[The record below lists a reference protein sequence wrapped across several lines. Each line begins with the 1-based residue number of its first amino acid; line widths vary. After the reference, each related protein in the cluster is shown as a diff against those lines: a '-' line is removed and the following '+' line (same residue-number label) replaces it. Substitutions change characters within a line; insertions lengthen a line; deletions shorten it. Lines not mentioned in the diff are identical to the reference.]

1 MANGRILIRIGNND
15 DRIIDALIR
24 EIDNIELSSYPTVDE
39 FLAKT
44 EQQQFVWKRLC
55 VSRDFFGSSDEDV
68 KANMEKLNSYVKGKA
83 SNTTIVYLVNGQE
96 KENALKDI
104 DDFNSVFHSPMYTP
118 FIAMPGSNIVD
129 ITAMV
134 KEDLPI
140 IKAAYYTTVLEEQF
154 NKTTVAE
161 KFGFANLGQK
171 LKGVK
176 GSSKDGEF
184 ETENSSEEVIDESS
198 ESPLNSGEVDSAWD
212 SDDFENFGE
221 SGENSDGSE
230 WSSPESVSGG
240 NSSENIT
247 SWEDLTS
254 ESENDEVSEGVSEM
268 DGVEDSD
275 DDFNLSGFGNMHADT
290 GFLGEDEEV
299 ESLEELESGNTEQG
313 TDYPIEDMNITSFE
327 DLNGT
332 PGNSKVEI
340 YVGIRG
346 TGVTSFLVGEALD
359 LVSQGSNVLIVDLD
373 YDTHGVLTYVD
384 LSAFNNREG
393 KIYREDGVNIL
404 SVGFGS
410 DERISVKAIIEK
422 ISQRFDKVFVD
433 CPIEFVSELED
444 TLGSCEIFLCCAD
457 NIGALMTTQAMLENR
472 KYVPVKVEKHLC
484 KGKGMLF
491 STGAETDFKEDI
503 IKANRDWSL
512 PYGNW
517 IRNLE

>member
-55 VSRDFFGSSDEDV
+55 VSRDFFGSSDEEV

-104 DDFNSVFHSPMYTP
+104 DDFNSVFQSPMYTP

-129 ITAMV
+129 IIAMV

-140 IKAAYYTTVLEEQF
+140 IKAAYYTTILEEQF

-161 KFGFANLGQK
+161 KLGFANLGQK
-171 LKGVK
+171 IKGVT
-176 GSSKDGEF
+176 GSSKNGES
-184 ETENSSEEVIDESS
+184 ETETSSEEAIDESS
-198 ESPLNSGEVDSAWD
+198 ESPLNSGEVGSAWN
-212 SDDFENFGE
+212 SDEFENFGE
-221 SGENSDGSE
+221 SGENFDGSE
-230 WSSPESVSGG
+230 WSSPESVSDD

-254 ESENDEVSEGVSEM
+254 ESENAGVSEGVSETG
-268 DGVEDSD
+268 GVEDLD

-299 ESLEELESGNTEQG
+299 ESLEEFESDKHEQG
-313 TDYPIEDMNITSFE
+313 TGYPMKGMNITSFE
-327 DLNGT
+327 DLDGT

-373 YDTHGVLTYVD
+373 YDTHGVLSYVD

-484 KGKGMLF
+484 KGRGMLF

>member
-55 VSRDFFGSSDEDV
+55 VSRDFFGSSGEEV

-104 DDFNSVFHSPMYTP
+104 DDFNSVFQSPMYTP

-129 ITAMV
+129 IVAMV
-134 KEDLPI
+134 KEDLPT
-140 IKAAYYTTVLEEQF
+140 IKAAYYTTILEEQF

-171 LKGVK
+171 IKGVT
-176 GSSKDGEF
+176 GSSKNGEF
-184 ETENSSEEVIDESS
+184 ETETGSEEVIDESS
-198 ESPLNSGEVDSAWD
+198 ESPLNSGEIDSDWD
-212 SDDFENFGE
+212 SDEFENFGE
-221 SGENSDGSE
+221 SGENFDGSE
-230 WSSPESVSGG
+230 WSSPESVSDD

-254 ESENDEVSEGVSEM
+254 ESENGGVSET
-268 DGVEDSD
+268 DGVENLD
-275 DDFNLSGFGNMHADT
+275 DDFNLSGFGNMHSDT

-299 ESLEELESGNTEQG
+299 ESLEEFENENPEQG
-313 TDYPIEDMNITSFE
+313 TDYSVEDMNVTSFE
-327 DLNGT
+327 DLGSSL
-332 PGNSKVEI
+332 GNSKVEI

-373 YDTHGVLTYVD
+373 YDTHGVLSYVD

-410 DERISVKAIIEK
+410 EERISVKAIIEK

-484 KGKGMLF
+484 KGRGMLF

>member
-55 VSRDFFGSSDEDV
+55 VSRDFFGSSDEEV

-161 KFGFANLGQK
+161 KLGFANLGQK
-171 LKGVK
+171 IKSVK
-176 GSSKDGEF
+176 GSSKNGEF
-184 ETENSSEEVIDESS
+184 ETGVGSEEDIDESS
-198 ESPLNSGEVDSAWD
+198 ESPLNSGEVDSGWD

-221 SGENSDGSE
+221 SGENFDGSE
-230 WSSPESVSGG
+230 WSSPESVSDD

-254 ESENDEVSEGVSEM
+254 ESENAEDSEEVSES

-299 ESLEELESGNTEQG
+299 ESLEEFEKENQEQG
-313 TDYPIEDMNITSFE
+313 TDYPIGDMNVTSFE
-327 DLNGT
+327 DLDGT
-332 PGNSKVEI
+332 LGNSKVEI

-346 TGVTSFLVGEALD
+346 TGVTSFLVGGALD

-373 YDTHGVLTYVD
+373 YDTHGVLSYVD

-393 KIYREDGVNIL
+393 KIYREDDVNIL

-484 KGKGMLF
+484 KGRGMLF

>member
-44 EQQQFVWKRLC
+44 EQQQIVWKRLC
-55 VSRDFFGSSDEDV
+55 VSRDFFGSSDEEV

-140 IKAAYYTTVLEEQF
+140 IKAAYYTTILEEQF

-171 LKGVK
+171 IKGVT

-184 ETENSSEEVIDESS
+184 KTETNSEEVIDESS
-198 ESPLNSGEVDSAWD
+198 ESPLNNGEVTSDWD
-212 SDDFENFGE
+212 LDDFENFGE
-221 SGENSDGSE
+221 SGENFDGSE
-230 WSSPESVSGG
+230 WSSPESVSDD
-240 NSSENIT
+240 NSSEKIT

-254 ESENDEVSEGVSEM
+254 ESENDEVSEGVSET

-275 DDFNLSGFGNMHADT
+275 NDFNLSGFGNMHADT
-290 GFLGEDEEV
+290 SFLGEDEEV
-299 ESLEELESGNTEQG
+299 ESLEEFENGSQEQG
-313 TDYPIEDMNITSFE
+313 TDYPIRDVNVTSFE

-332 PGNSKVEI
+332 LVNSKVEI

-373 YDTHGVLTYVD
+373 YDTHGVLSYVD

-410 DERISVKAIIEK
+410 DERISVKATIEK
-422 ISQRFDKVFVD
+422 ISQRFDRVFVD

-491 STGAETDFKEDI
+491 STGVETDFKEDN

>member
-55 VSRDFFGSSDEDV
+55 VSRDFFGSSDEEV

-161 KFGFANLGQK
+161 KLGFANLGQK
-171 LKGVK
+171 LKTVT
-176 GSSKDGEF
+176 GSSKDGES
-184 ETENSSEEVIDESS
+184 ETGVGSEENIDESS
-198 ESPLNSGEVDSAWD
+198 ESPLNSGEADSGWD

-230 WSSPESVSGG
+230 WSSPESVSDGG
-240 NSSENIT
+240 SSENIT

-254 ESENDEVSEGVSEM
+254 ENENAEDSEEVSES

-290 GFLGEDEEV
+290 GFLGEDEDV
-299 ESLEELESGNTEQG
+299 ESLEEFESGNSEQG

-327 DLNGT
+327 ELNGT

-373 YDTHGVLTYVD
+373 YDTHGVLSYVD

-444 TLGSCEIFLCCAD
+444 TLGSCKIFLCCAD

-484 KGKGMLF
+484 KRKGMLF

>member
-55 VSRDFFGSSDEDV
+55 VSRDFFGSSDEEV

-171 LKGVK
+171 IKGVA
-176 GSSKDGEF
+176 GSSKNREF
-184 ETENSSEEVIDESS
+184 ETGVGSEEDIDESS
-198 ESPLNSGEVDSAWD
+198 ESPLNNGEVDSSWD

-230 WSSPESVSGG
+230 WSSPESVSGD

-254 ESENDEVSEGVSEM
+254 ESENGGVSEGVSES

-299 ESLEELESGNTEQG
+299 ESLEEFENENLEQG

-373 YDTHGVLTYVD
+373 YDTHGVLSYVD

-444 TLGSCEIFLCCAD
+444 TLGSCKIFLCCAD

-472 KYVPVKVEKHLC
+472 KYVPVKVEKYLSKR
-484 KGKGMLF
+484 KGTLF

-503 IKANRDWSL
+503 IKANKVWSL

>member
-55 VSRDFFGSSDEDV
+55 VSRDFFGSSDEEV

-96 KENALKDI
+96 KEFALKDI

-161 KFGFANLGQK
+161 KLGFANLGQK
-171 LKGVK
+171 IKGVT

-184 ETENSSEEVIDESS
+184 KTETNSEEVIDESS
-198 ESPLNSGEVDSAWD
+198 ESPLNHGEVTSDWD

-221 SGENSDGSE
+221 SGENFDGSE
-230 WSSPESVSGG
+230 WSSPESVSDD

-247 SWEDLTS
+247 SWGDLTS
-254 ESENDEVSEGVSEM
+254 ESENDEVSEGVSESG
-268 DGVEDSD
+268 DVEDSD

-299 ESLEELESGNTEQG
+299 ESLEEFESANQEQG
-313 TDYPIEDMNITSFE
+313 TDYPIGDMNVTSFE

-332 PGNSKVEI
+332 LGNSKVEI

-373 YDTHGVLTYVD
+373 YDTHGVLSYVD

-484 KGKGMLF
+484 KGRGMLF

>member
-55 VSRDFFGSSDEDV
+55 VSRDFFGSNDEEV
-68 KANMEKLNSYVKGKA
+68 KANMEKLNSYVKCKA

-140 IKAAYYTTVLEEQF
+140 IKAAYYTTILEEQF

-161 KFGFANLGQK
+161 KLGFANLGQK
-171 LKGVK
+171 LKTVT
-176 GSSKDGEF
+176 GSSKDGES
-184 ETENSSEEVIDESS
+184 ETVVGSEENIDESP
-198 ESPLNSGEVDSAWD
+198 ESPLNNGEVNSAWG

-230 WSSPESVSGG
+230 WSSPESVSDGD
-240 NSSENIT
+240 SSENIT

-254 ESENDEVSEGVSEM
+254 ESENDEVSEGVSET

-299 ESLEELESGNTEQG
+299 ESLEEFESGNSEQG
-313 TDYPIEDMNITSFE
+313 TDYPIGDMNVTSFE
-327 DLNGT
+327 DLNDT
-332 PGNSKVEI
+332 SVNSKVEI
-340 YVGIRG
+340 YAGIRG

-373 YDTHGVLTYVD
+373 YDTHGVLSYVD

-444 TLGSCEIFLCCAD
+444 TLGSCKIFLCCAD

-472 KYVPVKVEKHLC
+472 KYVPVKVEKYLS
-484 KGKGMLF
+484 KRKGMLF

>member
-55 VSRDFFGSSDEDV
+55 VSRDFFGSSDEEV

-96 KENALKDI
+96 KENVLKDI

-154 NKTTVAE
+154 NKTSVAE
-161 KFGFANLGQK
+161 KLGFANLGQK
-171 LKGVK
+171 IKGVT
-176 GSSKDGEF
+176 GSSKGEES
-184 ETENSSEEVIDESS
+184 ETETSSEEVIDESP
-198 ESPLNSGEVDSAWD
+198 ESPLNNGEVNSGWD

-230 WSSPESVSGG
+230 WSSPESVSDG

-247 SWEDLTS
+247 SWEDLIS
-254 ESENDEVSEGVSEM
+254 ESENGGVSGGVSET
-268 DGVEDSD
+268 DEDEDSD
-275 DDFNLSGFGNMHADT
+275 DDFNLSDFGNMHADT

-299 ESLEELESGNTEQG
+299 ESLEEFENENLKQG

-359 LVSQGSNVLIVDLD
+359 LVSKGSNVLIVDLD
-373 YDTHGVLTYVD
+373 YDTHGVLSYVD

-444 TLGSCEIFLCCAD
+444 TLGSCKIFLCCAD

-484 KGKGMLF
+484 KGNGMLF

>member
-55 VSRDFFGSSDEDV
+55 VSRDFFGSSDEEV

-161 KFGFANLGQK
+161 KLGFANLGQK
-171 LKGVK
+171 IKNVK
-176 GSSKDGEF
+176 GSSKNGEF
-184 ETENSSEEVIDESS
+184 ETGVGSEEDIDESS
-198 ESPLNSGEVDSAWD
+198 ESPLNSGEVDSGWD

-221 SGENSDGSE
+221 SGENFDGLE
-230 WSSPESVSGG
+230 WSSPESVSDD

-254 ESENDEVSEGVSEM
+254 ESENAEDSEKVSES

-299 ESLEELESGNTEQG
+299 ESLEEFEKENQEQG
-313 TDYPIEDMNITSFE
+313 TDYPIGDMNVTSFE
-327 DLNGT
+327 DLDGT
-332 PGNSKVEI
+332 LGNSKVEI

-373 YDTHGVLTYVD
+373 YDTHGVLSYVD

-484 KGKGMLF
+484 KRKGMLF

-503 IKANRDWSL
+503 IKANKVWSL

>member
-24 EIDNIELSSYPTVDE
+24 EIDNIELSSYPTVAE

-55 VSRDFFGSSDEDV
+55 VSRDFFGSSDAEV

-83 SNTTIVYLVNGQE
+83 SNTTIVYLVNGQD
-96 KENALKDI
+96 KEFALKDI

-161 KFGFANLGQK
+161 KLGFANLGQK
-171 LKGVK
+171 IKGVT
-176 GSSKDGEF
+176 GSSKNGES
-184 ETENSSEEVIDESS
+184 ETETSSEEVIDESS
-198 ESPLNSGEVDSAWD
+198 ESPLNSGEVDSSWD
-212 SDDFENFGE
+212 SDEFENFGE
-221 SGENSDGSE
+221 SGENFEGSE
-230 WSSPESVSGG
+230 WSSPESVSDD

-254 ESENDEVSEGVSEM
+254 ESENDGVSASG
-268 DGVEDSD
+268 DVEDSD
-275 DDFNLSGFGNMHADT
+275 EDFNLSDFGNMHADT

-299 ESLEELESGNTEQG
+299 ESLEEFESGNHERG
-313 TDYPIEDMNITSFE
+313 TDYPIGDMNVTSFE
-327 DLNGT
+327 DLSGT

-373 YDTHGVLTYVD
+373 YDTNGVLSYVD

-444 TLGSCEIFLCCAD
+444 ILGSCEIFLCCAD

>member
-55 VSRDFFGSSDEDV
+55 VSRDFFGSSDEEV

-83 SNTTIVYLVNGQE
+83 SNTTIVYLVNGQD
-96 KENALKDI
+96 KEFALKDI

-171 LKGVK
+171 IKGVT

-184 ETENSSEEVIDESS
+184 ETGVSSEEVIDKSS

-221 SGENSDGSE
+221 SGENFDGSE
-230 WSSPESVSGG
+230 WSSPESVSDD

-254 ESENDEVSEGVSEM
+254 ESENAKDSEGISES
-268 DGVEDSD
+268 DDVEDSD

-299 ESLEELESGNTEQG
+299 ESLEEFESGNSEQG
-313 TDYPIEDMNITSFE
+313 TDYPIEDMNVTSFE

-332 PGNSKVEI
+332 PGKSKVEI

-373 YDTHGVLTYVD
+373 YDTHGVLSYVD

>member
-44 EQQQFVWKRLC
+44 EQQQFIWKRLC
-55 VSRDFFGSSDEDV
+55 VSRDFFGSSDEEV

-171 LKGVK
+171 IKNVT
-176 GSSKDGEF
+176 GSSKGGES
-184 ETENSSEEVIDESS
+184 ETETSSEEAIDESS
-198 ESPLNSGEVDSAWD
+198 ESPLNSGEVDSSWD

-221 SGENSDGSE
+221 SGENFDGSE
-230 WSSPESVSGG
+230 WSSPESVSDD

-254 ESENDEVSEGVSEM
+254 ESENGGVSGGVSET
-268 DGVEDSD
+268 DEDEDSD
-275 DDFNLSGFGNMHADT
+275 DDFNLSDFGNMHADT

-299 ESLEELESGNTEQG
+299 ESLEEFESGNSEQG
-313 TDYPIEDMNITSFE
+313 TDYHIGDMNVTSFE
-327 DLNGT
+327 DLNDT
-332 PGNSKVEI
+332 SVNSKVEI

-359 LVSQGSNVLIVDLD
+359 LVSQESNVLIVDLD
-373 YDTHGVLTYVD
+373 YDTHGVLSYVD

-484 KGKGMLF
+484 KRKGMLF

-503 IKANRDWSL
+503 IKANKVWSL

>member
-55 VSRDFFGSSDEDV
+55 VSRDFFGSSDEEV

-154 NKTTVAE
+154 NKTSVAE
-161 KFGFANLGQK
+161 KLGFANLGHK
-171 LKGVK
+171 IKGVT

-184 ETENSSEEVIDESS
+184 KTEEGSEVAIDKSS
-198 ESPLNSGEVDSAWD
+198 ESPLNSVEVDSAWD

-230 WSSPESVSGG
+230 WSSPESVSND

-254 ESENDEVSEGVSEM
+254 VSEDAGISEGFSES
-268 DGVEDSD
+268 DSVEDLD

-299 ESLEELESGNTEQG
+299 ESLEEFESGNPERG
-313 TDYPIEDMNITSFE
+313 TDYPIGDMNVTSFE
-327 DLNGT
+327 DLSDT
-332 PGNSKVEI
+332 LENSKVEI
-340 YVGIRG
+340 YVGTRG

-373 YDTHGVLTYVD
+373 YDTHGVLSYVD

-404 SVGFGS
+404 SVGLGS

-457 NIGALMTTQAMLENR
+457 NIGALLTTQAMLENR
-472 KYVPVKVEKHLC
+472 KYVPVKIEKYLS

>member
-1 MANGRILIRIGNND
+1 MANCRILIRIGNND
-15 DRIIDALIR
+15 DRIIDALMR
-24 EIDNIELSSYPTVDE
+24 EIDNIELSSFTTVDE

-55 VSRDFFGSSDEDV
+55 VSREFFGSSDEEV
-68 KANMEKLNSYVKGKA
+68 KTNMEKLNSYVKGRA

-104 DDFNSVFHSPMYTP
+104 DDFNSVFKSPMYTP

-140 IKAAYYTTVLEEQF
+140 IKAAYYTTILEEQF
-154 NKTTVAE
+154 NKTTISE
-161 KFGFANLGQK
+161 KLGFANLGQK
-171 LKGVK
+171 IKGVK
-176 GSSKDGEF
+176 DSSKDGEF
-184 ETENSSEEVIDESS
+184 ETETGSEEAISESS
-198 ESPLNSGEVDSAWD
+198 ESPLNSGEFDSAWD
-212 SDDFENFGE
+212 SDEFENFGE
-221 SGENSDGSE
+221 SGENFDGSE

-254 ESENDEVSEGVSEM
+254 ESRNTEVPEGVSET
-268 DGVEDSD
+268 DDVEDSD

-290 GFLGEDEEV
+290 GFLGEDEDV
-299 ESLEELESGNTEQG
+299 ESLEEFESGNQEQG
-313 TDYPIEDMNITSFE
+313 TDYPIGDVDITSFE

-359 LVSQGSNVLIVDLD
+359 LVSQGSDVLIVDLD
-373 YDTHGVLTYVD
+373 YDTHGVLSYVD
-384 LSAFNNREG
+384 LSAFNNRGG

-457 NIGALMTTQAMLENR
+457 NIGALMTTQVMLENR

-503 IKANRDWSL
+503 IKANRGWSL

>member
-55 VSRDFFGSSDEDV
+55 VSRDFFGSSDEEV

-171 LKGVK
+171 IKGVT

-184 ETENSSEEVIDESS
+184 KTETNSEEVIDESS
-198 ESPLNSGEVDSAWD
+198 KSPLNSGEIDSGWD

-221 SGENSDGSE
+221 SGENFDGSE
-230 WSSPESVSGG
+230 WSSPESVSDGG
-240 NSSENIT
+240 SSENIT

-254 ESENDEVSEGVSEM
+254 ESENDGVSEGVSEM
-268 DGVEDSD
+268 VGVEDSD

-299 ESLEELESGNTEQG
+299 ESLEEFESGNPEQS
-313 TDYPIEDMNITSFE
+313 TDYPIGDMNVTSFE
-327 DLNGT
+327 DLKDT
-332 PGNSKVEI
+332 SVNSKVEI

-373 YDTHGVLTYVD
+373 YDTHGILSYVD
-384 LSAFNNREG
+384 LSAFNNKEG

-472 KYVPVKVEKHLC
+472 KYVPVKVEKHLS
-484 KGKGMLF
+484 KRRGMLF

-503 IKANRDWSL
+503 IKANKVWSL

>member
-55 VSRDFFGSSDEDV
+55 VSRDFFGSSDEEV

-140 IKAAYYTTVLEEQF
+140 LKAAYYTTVLEEQF

-161 KFGFANLGQK
+161 KLGFANLGQK
-171 LKGVK
+171 IKGVT

-184 ETENSSEEVIDESS
+184 ETETSSEEAIDESS
-198 ESPLNSGEVDSAWD
+198 ESPLNSGEVDSGWD
-212 SDDFENFGE
+212 SDEFENFEE

-230 WSSPESVSGG
+230 WSSPESVSDD

-254 ESENDEVSEGVSEM
+254 ESENNEVSEGVSET

-299 ESLEELESGNTEQG
+299 ESLEELESGNSEQG
-313 TDYPIEDMNITSFE
+313 TDYPIRDMNVTSFE
-327 DLNGT
+327 DLNDT
-332 PGNSKVEI
+332 SVNSKAEI

-373 YDTHGVLTYVD
+373 YDTHGVLSYVD

-393 KIYREDGVNIL
+393 KLYREDGVNIL

-410 DERISVKAIIEK
+410 EERISVKAIIEK

-484 KGKGMLF
+484 KGRGMLF

>member
-55 VSRDFFGSSDEDV
+55 VSRDFFGSSDEEV

-154 NKTTVAE
+154 NKTSVAE
-161 KFGFANLGQK
+161 KLGFANLGQK
-171 LKGVK
+171 IKGVT
-176 GSSKDGEF
+176 GSSKGEES
-184 ETENSSEEVIDESS
+184 ETETSSEEVIDESS
-198 ESPLNSGEVDSAWD
+198 ESPLNSGEVNSGWN

-221 SGENSDGSE
+221 SGENFDGSE
-230 WSSPESVSGG
+230 WSSPESVSDD

-254 ESENDEVSEGVSEM
+254 ESENAEDSEEVSES

-299 ESLEELESGNTEQG
+299 ESLEGFESGNIEQG
-313 TDYPIEDMNITSFE
+313 TDYSIEDMNVTSFE

-332 PGNSKVEI
+332 SVNSKVEI

-373 YDTHGVLTYVD
+373 YDTHGVLSYVD

-422 ISQRFDKVFVD
+422 ISQRFDKVFID

>member
-55 VSRDFFGSSDEDV
+55 VSRDFFGSSDEEV

-154 NKTTVAE
+154 NKTSVAE
-161 KFGFANLGQK
+161 KLGFANLGQK
-171 LKGVK
+171 IKGVT
-176 GSSKDGEF
+176 GSSRGEES
-184 ETENSSEEVIDESS
+184 ETETSSEEVIDESS
-198 ESPLNSGEVDSAWD
+198 ESPLNNGEVTSDWD

-221 SGENSDGSE
+221 SGENFDGSE
-230 WSSPESVSGG
+230 WSSPESVSDDS
-240 NSSENIT
+240 SSENIT

-254 ESENDEVSEGVSEM
+254 ESENDGVSET

-299 ESLEELESGNTEQG
+299 ESLEEFESGNSEQG
-313 TDYPIEDMNITSFE
+313 TDYPIGDRNVTSFE
-327 DLNGT
+327 DLNNT
-332 PGNSKVEI
+332 SVNSKVEI

-373 YDTHGVLTYVD
+373 YDTHGVLSYVD

-472 KYVPVKVEKHLC
+472 KYVPVKVEKYLN
-484 KGKGMLF
+484 KRKGMLF

>member
-55 VSRDFFGSSDEDV
+55 VSRDFFGSSDEEV

-83 SNTTIVYLVNGQE
+83 SNTTIVYLVNGQD
-96 KENALKDI
+96 KEFALKDI

-171 LKGVK
+171 IKSVTGTSKG
-176 GSSKDGEF
+176 GEF
-184 ETENSSEEVIDESS
+184 ETETSSEEVIDKSS
-198 ESPLNSGEVDSAWD
+198 ESPLNSGEVNSAWD
-212 SDDFENFGE
+212 SDDFENFEE

-230 WSSPESVSGG
+230 WSSPDSVSDGD
-240 NSSENIT
+240 SSENIT

-254 ESENDEVSEGVSEM
+254 ESENDGVSEGVSETG
-268 DGVEDSD
+268 DAEDLD

-299 ESLEELESGNTEQG
+299 ESLEEFESGNPERG
-313 TDYPIEDMNITSFE
+313 TDYPIGDMNVTSFE

-340 YVGIRG
+340 YVGVRG

-373 YDTHGVLTYVD
+373 YDTHGVLSYVD

-422 ISQRFDKVFVD
+422 ISQRFDKVFID

-491 STGAETDFKEDI
+491 STGAETDFQEDI

>member
-55 VSRDFFGSSDEDV
+55 VSRDFFGSSDEEV

-83 SNTTIVYLVNGQE
+83 SNTTIVYLVNGQD
-96 KENALKDI
+96 KEFALKDI

-171 LKGVK
+171 IKGVT

-184 ETENSSEEVIDESS
+184 KTETNSEELIDESS
-198 ESPLNSGEVDSAWD
+198 ESPLNSGEIDSGWD

-221 SGENSDGSE
+221 SGENFDGSE
-230 WSSPESVSGG
+230 WSSPESVSDGD
-240 NSSENIT
+240 SSENIT

-254 ESENDEVSEGVSEM
+254 ESENDEVSEEVSES

-299 ESLEELESGNTEQG
+299 ESLEEFENENPEQG
-313 TDYPIEDMNITSFE
+313 TDYPIGDMNITSFE

-373 YDTHGVLTYVD
+373 YDTHGVLSYVD
-384 LSAFNNREG
+384 LGDFNNREG

-410 DERISVKAIIEK
+410 DERISIKAIIEK

-484 KGKGMLF
+484 KRKGMLF

>member
-55 VSRDFFGSSDEDV
+55 VSRDFFGSSDEEV

-161 KFGFANLGQK
+161 KLGFANLGQK
-171 LKGVK
+171 IKGVA
-176 GSSKDGEF
+176 GSSKNGGF
-184 ETENSSEEVIDESS
+184 ETETSSEEVIDESP
-198 ESPLNSGEVDSAWD
+198 ESPLNSGEVNSGWD

-230 WSSPESVSGG
+230 WSSPESVSDD

-254 ESENDEVSEGVSEM
+254 ESEKDEVSEGVSETG
-268 DGVEDSD
+268 DAEDSD

-299 ESLEELESGNTEQG
+299 ESLEEFESGSSEQG
-313 TDYPIEDMNITSFE
+313 TDYPIGDMNVTSFE
-327 DLNGT
+327 DLNDT
-332 PGNSKVEI
+332 SVNSKVEI

-373 YDTHGVLTYVD
+373 YDTHGVLSYVD

-484 KGKGMLF
+484 KRKGMLF

>member
-15 DRIIDALIR
+15 NRIIDALIR

-55 VSRDFFGSSDEDV
+55 VSRDFFGSSDEEV

-154 NKTTVAE
+154 NKTSVAE
-161 KFGFANLGQK
+161 KLGFANLGQK
-171 LKGVK
+171 IKGVT
-176 GSSKDGEF
+176 GSSKGEES
-184 ETENSSEEVIDESS
+184 ETETSSEEVIDESP
-198 ESPLNSGEVDSAWD
+198 ESPLNNGEVNSGWY

-230 WSSPESVSGG
+230 WSSPESVSDD

-254 ESENDEVSEGVSEM
+254 ESENDEVSEGVSET
-268 DGVEDSD
+268 DEVEDSD

-299 ESLEELESGNTEQG
+299 ESLEEFESGNLEQA
-313 TDYPIEDMNITSFE
+313 TDYPIGDVNVTSFE

-340 YVGIRG
+340 YVGTRG

-359 LVSQGSNVLIVDLD
+359 SVSQGSNVLIVDLD
-373 YDTHGVLTYVD
+373 YDTHGVLSYVD

-393 KIYREDGVNIL
+393 KIYKEDGVNIL

-410 DERISVKAIIEK
+410 DERISVKATIEK

-472 KYVPVKVEKHLC
+472 KYVPVKVEKYLN
-484 KGKGMLF
+484 KRKGMLF
-491 STGAETDFKEDI
+491 STGADTDFKEDI

>member
-55 VSRDFFGSSDEDV
+55 VSRDFFGSGDEEV

-83 SNTTIVYLVNGQE
+83 SNTTIVYLVNGKD
-96 KENALKDI
+96 KEFALKDI

-161 KFGFANLGQK
+161 KLGFANLGQK
-171 LKGVK
+171 IKGVT
-176 GSSKDGEF
+176 GSSKNGES
-184 ETENSSEEVIDESS
+184 ETGVGSEEDIDESS
-198 ESPLNSGEVDSAWD
+198 ESPLNNGEFNSGWD

-230 WSSPESVSGG
+230 WSSPDSVSDD

-254 ESENDEVSEGVSEM
+254 ESENDGVSEGVSET
-268 DGVEDSD
+268 DEDEDSD
-275 DDFNLSGFGNMHADT
+275 DDFNLSDFGNMHADT

-299 ESLEELESGNTEQG
+299 ESLEEFESGNSEQG
-313 TDYPIEDMNITSFE
+313 TDYSVGDMNVTSFE
-327 DLNGT
+327 DLNDT
-332 PGNSKVEI
+332 SVNYKVEV
-340 YVGIRG
+340 YVGTRG

-373 YDTHGVLTYVD
+373 YDTHGVLSYVD

-410 DERISVKAIIEK
+410 DERISVRAIIEK

-503 IKANRDWSL
+503 IKAIRDWSL

>member
-55 VSRDFFGSSDEDV
+55 VSRDFFGSSDEEV

-140 IKAAYYTTVLEEQF
+140 IKAAYYTTILEEQF

-171 LKGVK
+171 IKNVT
-176 GSSKDGEF
+176 GSSKGEEF
-184 ETENSSEEVIDESS
+184 ETETSSEEAIDESS
-198 ESPLNSGEVDSAWD
+198 ESPLNTGEINSGWG

-230 WSSPESVSGG
+230 WSSPESVSDGD
-240 NSSENIT
+240 SPENIT

-254 ESENDEVSEGVSEM
+254 VSENSEVSES

-299 ESLEELESGNTEQG
+299 ESLEELQNGNQEQG
-313 TDYPIEDMNITSFE
+313 TDYPIRDVNVTSFE
-327 DLNGT
+327 DLSGT
-332 PGNSKVEI
+332 PVNSKVEI

-373 YDTHGVLTYVD
+373 YDTHGVLSYVD

-422 ISQRFDKVFVD
+422 ISQRFNKVFVD

-444 TLGSCEIFLCCAD
+444 TLGSCKIFLCCAD

-503 IKANRDWSL
+503 IKANKVWSL

>member
-1 MANGRILIRIGNND
+1 MGMANGRILIRIGNND

-55 VSRDFFGSSDEDV
+55 VSRDFFGSSDEEV

-154 NKTTVAE
+154 NKTSVAE
-161 KFGFANLGQK
+161 KLGFANLGQK
-171 LKGVK
+171 IKGVT
-176 GSSKDGEF
+176 GSSKGEES
-184 ETENSSEEVIDESS
+184 ETETSSEEVIDESP
-198 ESPLNSGEVDSAWD
+198 ESPLNSGEVNSGWD

-230 WSSPESVSGG
+230 WSSPESVSND

-254 ESENDEVSEGVSEM
+254 ESENGGVSES
-268 DGVEDSD
+268 DGVEDSE

-299 ESLEELESGNTEQG
+299 ESLEGLQDGNLEQG

-327 DLNGT
+327 DLNDT
-332 PGNSKVEI
+332 SVNSKVEI

-346 TGVTSFLVGEALD
+346 TGVTSFLVGGALD
-359 LVSQGSNVLIVDLD
+359 LVSQGNNVLIVDLD
-373 YDTHGVLTYVD
+373 YDTHGVLSYVD

-472 KYVPVKVEKHLC
+472 KYVSVKVEKHLC
-484 KGKGMLF
+484 KRKGMLF

-503 IKANRDWSL
+503 IKANRVWSL

-517 IRNLE
+517 VRNLE

>member
-55 VSRDFFGSSDEDV
+55 VSRDFFGSSDEEV

-154 NKTTVAE
+154 NKTTVA
-161 KFGFANLGQK
+161 KKLGFANLGQK
-171 LKGVK
+171 IKGVT
-176 GSSKDGEF
+176 GSSKEGEF
-184 ETENSSEEVIDESS
+184 KTETSSEEVIDESP
-198 ESPLNSGEVDSAWD
+198 ESPLNNGEVNSGWD

-221 SGENSDGSE
+221 SGENFDGSD
-230 WSSPESVSGG
+230 WSSPESVSNG

-254 ESENDEVSEGVSEM
+254 ESENVEVSET

-299 ESLEELESGNTEQG
+299 ESLEEFENENLEQG
-313 TDYPIEDMNITSFE
+313 TDYPIEDMNVTSFE

-332 PGNSKVEI
+332 LGNSKVEI

-373 YDTHGVLTYVD
+373 YDTHGVLSYVD
-384 LSAFNNREG
+384 LSAFNNKEG

-410 DERISVKAIIEK
+410 DERISIKAIIEK
-422 ISQRFDKVFVD
+422 ISQRFDKVFAD

-484 KGKGMLF
+484 KGRGMLF

-517 IRNLE
+517 VRNLE

>member
-55 VSRDFFGSSDEDV
+55 VSRDFFGSSDEEV

-140 IKAAYYTTVLEEQF
+140 IKAAYYTTILEEQF

-171 LKGVK
+171 IKGVT
-176 GSSKDGEF
+176 GSSNDGEF
-184 ETENSSEEVIDESS
+184 ETETSSEEVIDESS

-221 SGENSDGSE
+221 SGENFDGSE
-230 WSSPESVSGG
+230 WSSPESVSED

-247 SWEDLTS
+247 SWGDLTS
-254 ESENDEVSEGVSEM
+254 ESENAEVLGGVSET

-299 ESLEELESGNTEQG
+299 EPLEEFESGNPEQG
-313 TDYPIEDMNITSFE
+313 TDYPIEDMNVTSFE
-327 DLNGT
+327 DLNSNL
-332 PGNSKVEI
+332 GNSKVEI

-373 YDTHGVLTYVD
+373 YDTHGVLSYVD

>member
-55 VSRDFFGSSDEDV
+55 VSRDFFGSSNEEV

-83 SNTTIVYLVNGQE
+83 SNTTIVYLVNGQD
-96 KENALKDI
+96 KDFALKDI

-161 KFGFANLGQK
+161 KLGFANLGQK
-171 LKGVK
+171 IKGVT
-176 GSSKDGEF
+176 GSSKGEES
-184 ETENSSEEVIDESS
+184 ETETSSEEVIDESS
-198 ESPLNSGEVDSAWD
+198 ESPLNEGEVNSGWD

-230 WSSPESVSGG
+230 WSSPESISDGD
-240 NSSENIT
+240 SSEKIT

-254 ESENDEVSEGVSEM
+254 ESENDEFSEGVSET

-299 ESLEELESGNTEQG
+299 ESLEELQDGNLEQG

-332 PGNSKVEI
+332 SRNSKVEI

-373 YDTHGVLTYVD
+373 YDTHGVLSYVD

-422 ISQRFDKVFVD
+422 ISHRFDKVFVD

-484 KGKGMLF
+484 RGKGMLF

>member
-55 VSRDFFGSSDEDV
+55 VSRDFFGSSDEEV
-68 KANMEKLNSYVKGKA
+68 KANMEKLNAYVKGKA

-154 NKTTVAE
+154 NKTSVAE
-161 KFGFANLGQK
+161 KLGFANLGQK
-171 LKGVK
+171 IKGAT
-176 GSSKDGEF
+176 GSSKGEES
-184 ETENSSEEVIDESS
+184 ETETSSEEVIDESP
-198 ESPLNSGEVDSAWD
+198 ESPLNNGEVNSGWD

-230 WSSPESVSGG
+230 WSSPEIVSDD

-254 ESENDEVSEGVSEM
+254 ESENDEVSEGVSET
-268 DGVEDSD
+268 DGAEDSD

-299 ESLEELESGNTEQG
+299 ESLEEFESGNSEQG
-313 TDYPIEDMNITSFE
+313 TDYPIGDVNVTSFE

-332 PGNSKVEI
+332 SVNSKVEI

-373 YDTHGVLTYVD
+373 YDTHGVLSYVD

-484 KGKGMLF
+484 KRKGMLF

-503 IKANRDWSL
+503 IKANKVWSL

>member
-15 DRIIDALIR
+15 DIIIDALIR

-55 VSRDFFGSSDEDV
+55 VSRDFFGSSDEEV

-171 LKGVK
+171 IKGVT

-184 ETENSSEEVIDESS
+184 KTETNSEEVIDESS
-198 ESPLNSGEVDSAWD
+198 ESPLNNGEVNSGWD

-230 WSSPESVSGG
+230 WSSPESVSDG

-247 SWEDLTS
+247 SWEDLIS
-254 ESENDEVSEGVSEM
+254 ESENGGVSGGVSET
-268 DGVEDSD
+268 DEDEDSD
-275 DDFNLSGFGNMHADT
+275 DDFNLSDFGNMHADT

-299 ESLEELESGNTEQG
+299 ESLEEFENENLEQG

-359 LVSQGSNVLIVDLD
+359 LVSKGSNVLIVDLD
-373 YDTHGVLTYVD
+373 YDTHGVLSYVD

-484 KGKGMLF
+484 KRKGMLF

-503 IKANRDWSL
+503 IKANRVWSL

>member
-44 EQQQFVWKRLC
+44 EQQQFVWRRLC
-55 VSRDFFGSSDEDV
+55 VSRDFFGSGDEEV

-83 SNTTIVYLVNGQE
+83 SNTTIVYLVNGQD
-96 KENALKDI
+96 KEFALKDI

-154 NKTTVAE
+154 NKTTVA
-161 KFGFANLGQK
+161 KKLGFANLGQK
-171 LKGVK
+171 IKGVT
-176 GSSKDGEF
+176 GSSRGEES
-184 ETENSSEEVIDESS
+184 ETETISEEVIDESS
-198 ESPLNSGEVDSAWD
+198 ESPLNSGEVNSAWD

-230 WSSPESVSGG
+230 WSSPESVSDG

-254 ESENDEVSEGVSEM
+254 ESENDGVSEGVSES

-299 ESLEELESGNTEQG
+299 ESLEEFEIGNQEQG
-313 TDYPIEDMNITSFE
+313 TDYPIGDMNVTSFE

-332 PGNSKVEI
+332 LGNSKVEI

-373 YDTHGVLTYVD
+373 YDTHGVLSYVD

-444 TLGSCEIFLCCAD
+444 TLGSCKIFLCCAD

-472 KYVPVKVEKHLC
+472 KYVPVKVEKYLS
-484 KGKGMLF
+484 KRKGMLF
-491 STGAETDFKEDI
+491 SAGAETDFKEDI
-503 IKANRDWSL
+503 IKANKIWSL

>member
-55 VSRDFFGSSDEDV
+55 VSRDFFGSSDEEV

-83 SNTTIVYLVNGQE
+83 SNTTIVYLVNGQD
-96 KENALKDI
+96 KEFALKDI

-171 LKGVK
+171 IKGVT
-176 GSSKDGEF
+176 GSSKGEES
-184 ETENSSEEVIDESS
+184 ETETSSEEVIDESP
-198 ESPLNSGEVDSAWD
+198 ESPLNNGEVTSDWD

-221 SGENSDGSE
+221 SGENFDGSE
-230 WSSPESVSGG
+230 WSSPESVSDG

-254 ESENDEVSEGVSEM
+254 ESENGGVSEGVSES

-299 ESLEELESGNTEQG
+299 ESLEELQDGKLKQG
-313 TDYPIEDMNITSFE
+313 TDYPIGDVNVTSFE

-332 PGNSKVEI
+332 SVNSKVKI

-373 YDTHGVLTYVD
+373 YDTHGVLSYVD

-484 KGKGMLF
+484 KRKGMLF

>member
-55 VSRDFFGSSDEDV
+55 VSRDFFGSSDAEV

-161 KFGFANLGQK
+161 KLGFANLGQK
-171 LKGVK
+171 IKSVT

-184 ETENSSEEVIDESS
+184 ETGLGSEEAIDESS
-198 ESPLNSGEVDSAWD
+198 ESPLKSGEIDSAWD
-212 SDDFENFGE
+212 SDEFENFGE
-221 SGENSDGSE
+221 SGENFDGSE
-230 WSSPESVSGG
+230 WSSPESVSDGD
-240 NSSENIT
+240 SSENIT

-254 ESENDEVSEGVSEM
+254 ESEDGGVSESG
-268 DGVEDSD
+268 GVEDSD

-299 ESLEELESGNTEQG
+299 ESLEEFQNDNLEQG
-313 TDYPIEDMNITSFE
+313 TGYPRRDMNVTSFE
-327 DLNGT
+327 DLDGT
-332 PGNSKVEI
+332 LGNSKVEI

-373 YDTHGVLTYVD
+373 YDTHGVLSYVD

-410 DERISVKAIIEK
+410 DERISVKATIEK

-484 KGKGMLF
+484 KGMGMLF

-503 IKANRDWSL
+503 IKANKVWSL

>member
-55 VSRDFFGSSDEDV
+55 VSRDFFGSSDEEV

-83 SNTTIVYLVNGQE
+83 SNTTIVYLVNGQD
-96 KENALKDI
+96 KEFALKDI

-161 KFGFANLGQK
+161 KLGFANLGQK
-171 LKGVK
+171 IKGVT
-176 GSSKDGEF
+176 GSSKDGES
-184 ETENSSEEVIDESS
+184 ETGVGSEEDIDESY
-198 ESPLNSGEVDSAWD
+198 ESPLNNGEVNSGWD

-230 WSSPESVSGG
+230 WSSPESVSDGD
-240 NSSENIT
+240 SSENIT

-254 ESENDEVSEGVSEM
+254 ENENAEDSEEVSESN
-268 DGVEDSD
+268 GVEDSD

-290 GFLGEDEEV
+290 GFLGEDEDV
-299 ESLEELESGNTEQG
+299 ESLEEFENGNFEQG
-313 TDYPIEDMNITSFE
+313 TDYPIGDMNVTSFE

-332 PGNSKVEI
+332 PENSKVEI
-340 YVGIRG
+340 YVGTRG
-346 TGVTSFLVGEALD
+346 TCVTSFLVGEALD

-373 YDTHGVLTYVD
+373 YDTHGVLSYVD

>member
-1 MANGRILIRIGNND
+1 MANYRILIRIGNND
-15 DRIIDALIR
+15 DRIIDALER

-55 VSRDFFGSSDEDV
+55 VSREFFGSSDEEV

-104 DDFNSVFHSPMYTP
+104 DDFNSVFKSPMYTP

-161 KFGFANLGQK
+161 KLGFANLGQK
-171 LKGVK
+171 IKGVT
-176 GSSKDGEF
+176 GSSKDGES
-184 ETENSSEEVIDESS
+184 ETETSSEEVIDESS
-198 ESPLNSGEVDSAWD
+198 ESLINSGEVDSAWD

-230 WSSPESVSGG
+230 WSSPESVSDD

-254 ESENDEVSEGVSEM
+254 ESGNAEVSET

-299 ESLEELESGNTEQG
+299 ESLEEFESGNSEQG
-313 TDYPIEDMNITSFE
+313 TDYPIGDMNVTSFE
-327 DLNGT
+327 DLNDT
-332 PGNSKVEI
+332 SVNSKVEI

-373 YDTHGVLTYVD
+373 YDTHGVLSYVD

-484 KGKGMLF
+484 KRKGMLF

-503 IKANRDWSL
+503 IKANRVWSL

>member
-55 VSRDFFGSSDEDV
+55 VSRDFFGSSDEEV

-104 DDFNSVFHSPMYTP
+104 DNFNSVFQSPMYTP

-161 KFGFANLGQK
+161 KLGFANLGQK
-171 LKGVK
+171 IKGVT

-184 ETENSSEEVIDESS
+184 ETETISEEAIDESS
-198 ESPLNSGEVDSAWD
+198 ESPINSGEIDSAWD
-212 SDDFENFGE
+212 SDEFENFGE
-221 SGENSDGSE
+221 SGENFDGSE
-230 WSSPESVSGG
+230 WSSPESVSDG

-254 ESENDEVSEGVSEM
+254 ESENDGVSET

-299 ESLEELESGNTEQG
+299 ESLEEFESGNHERG
-313 TDYPIEDMNITSFE
+313 TDYPIEDMNVTSFE

-373 YDTHGVLTYVD
+373 YDTHGVLSYVD

-444 TLGSCEIFLCCAD
+444 TLGSCKIFLCCAD

>member
-55 VSRDFFGSSDEDV
+55 VSRDFFGSSDEEV

-83 SNTTIVYLVNGQE
+83 SNTTIVYLVNGQD
-96 KENALKDI
+96 KEFALKDI

-140 IKAAYYTTVLEEQF
+140 LKAAYYTTVLEEQF

-161 KFGFANLGQK
+161 KLGFANLGQK
-171 LKGVK
+171 IKGVT
-176 GSSKDGEF
+176 GYSKNGESG
-184 ETENSSEEVIDESS
+184 TVVGSEEVIDESS
-198 ESPLNSGEVDSAWD
+198 ESPINSGEVDSGWD
-212 SDDFENFGE
+212 SDEFENFGE
-221 SGENSDGSE
+221 SGENFDGSE
-230 WSSPESVSGG
+230 WSSPESVSNGD
-240 NSSENIT
+240 SSENIT

-254 ESENDEVSEGVSEM
+254 ESENAEVSGGVSET

-299 ESLEELESGNTEQG
+299 ESLEEFESGNSEQG
-313 TDYPIEDMNITSFE
+313 TDYPIEDMNVTSFE

-332 PGNSKVEI
+332 PENSKVGI

-373 YDTHGVLTYVD
+373 YDTHGVLSYVD

-472 KYVPVKVEKHLC
+472 KYIPVKVEKHLC

>member
-15 DRIIDALIR
+15 DKIIDALIR

-55 VSRDFFGSSDEDV
+55 VSRDFFGSSDEEV

-83 SNTTIVYLVNGQE
+83 SNTTIVYLVNGQD
-96 KENALKDI
+96 KEFALKDI

-154 NKTTVAE
+154 NKTTVA
-161 KFGFANLGQK
+161 KKLGFANLGQK
-171 LKGVK
+171 FKTVT
-176 GSSKDGEF
+176 GSSKNGES
-184 ETENSSEEVIDESS
+184 ETGVGSEEVIDESS
-198 ESPLNSGEVDSAWD
+198 ESPLNSGEFNSAWD

-230 WSSPESVSGG
+230 WSSPESVSDG

-254 ESENDEVSEGVSEM
+254 ESENDEVSEGVSET

-299 ESLEELESGNTEQG
+299 ESLEEFESGNSEEG
-313 TDYPIEDMNITSFE
+313 ADYPIGDMNVTSFE

-332 PGNSKVEI
+332 LGNSKVEI

-373 YDTHGVLTYVD
+373 YDTHGVLSYVD

-393 KIYREDGVNIL
+393 KIYREDDVNIL

-410 DERISVKAIIEK
+410 DERVSVKAIIEK

-484 KGKGMLF
+484 KRKGMLF

-503 IKANRDWSL
+503 IKANRVWSL

>member
-55 VSRDFFGSSDEDV
+55 VSRDFFGSSDEEV

-161 KFGFANLGQK
+161 KLGFANLGQK
-171 LKGVK
+171 IKGVT
-176 GSSKDGEF
+176 GSSKGEES
-184 ETENSSEEVIDESS
+184 ETETSSEEVIDESP
-198 ESPLNSGEVDSAWD
+198 ESPLNSGEADSGWD
-212 SDDFENFGE
+212 SDEFENFEE
-221 SGENSDGSE
+221 SEENFDGSE
-230 WSSPESVSGG
+230 WSSPESVSEGD
-240 NSSENIT
+240 SSENIT
-247 SWEDLTS
+247 SWGDLTS
-254 ESENDEVSEGVSEM
+254 ESESDGVSET
-268 DGVEDSD
+268 DGVENSD

-299 ESLEELESGNTEQG
+299 ESLEEFESGNLEQG
-313 TDYPIEDMNITSFE
+313 TDYPIGDMNVTSFE

-332 PGNSKVEI
+332 PGNSKVDI

-373 YDTHGVLTYVD
+373 YDTHGVLSYVD

-393 KIYREDGVNIL
+393 KIYREDDVNIL

-472 KYVPVKVEKHLC
+472 KYVPVKIEKYLS
-484 KGKGMLF
+484 KRRGMLF